1 MGPNRRVVRI
11 GTTVTEMLNQQG
23 YVPVEIPLP
32 EAMGK
37 LNQAFPELHTLL
49 KNVFAEVVNDNAA
62 EAVALNGTPNAA

>member
-1 MGPNRRVVRI
+1 
-11 GTTVTEMLNQQG
+11 MLNQQG